1 MKAYG
6 LRSKL
11 LYNYTNCHPK
21 KGYINWWEDEI
32 NTVKSKKS
40 ARQKIKKLLKKL
52 L

>member
-11 LYNYTNCHPK
+11 MLNLTDFHLPK
-21 KGYINWWEDEI
+21 GWMNRLEAEW

-40 ARQKIKKLLKKL
+40 AR
-52 L
+52 